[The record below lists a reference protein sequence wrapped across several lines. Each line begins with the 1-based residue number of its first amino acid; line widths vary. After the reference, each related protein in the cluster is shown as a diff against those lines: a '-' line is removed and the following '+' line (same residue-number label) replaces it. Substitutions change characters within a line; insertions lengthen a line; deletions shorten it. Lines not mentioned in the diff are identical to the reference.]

1 MGKLNTIK
9 IAHINLNKNM
19 FLFVLTQFLRKC
31 CEKIY
36 YCNKKQNKKL
46 TVFSSISILP
56 YCWEEPAPPAKEDI
70 TPENIYKFICFTGY
84 FSRKFSWDG
93 WISCC
98 VCRIHRQM
106 VILHRRVQKHLVSL
120 SEKKRSKKNPQHS
133 LQLRR
138 AKDF

>member
-56 YCWEEPAPPAKEDI
+56 YC
-70 TPENIYKFICFTGY
+70 
-84 FSRKFSWDG
+84 
-93 WISCC
+93 
-98 VCRIHRQM
+98 
-106 VILHRRVQKHLVSL
+106 
-120 SEKKRSKKNPQHS
+120 
-133 LQLRR
+133 
-138 AKDF
+138 